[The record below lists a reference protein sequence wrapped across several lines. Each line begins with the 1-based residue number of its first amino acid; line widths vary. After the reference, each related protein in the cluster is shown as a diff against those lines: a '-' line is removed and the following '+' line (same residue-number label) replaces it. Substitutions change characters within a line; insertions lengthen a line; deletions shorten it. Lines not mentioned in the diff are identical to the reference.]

1 MSSIELNESKVM
13 QNGNRLLNTDDLN
26 DITEE
31 IRQLKAKI
39 SELEN

>member
-1 MSSIELNESKVM
+1 MSSIELNATKVM
-13 QNGNRLLNTDDLN
+13 QNGNRLLNTDDLK
-26 DITEE
+26 DIMEE